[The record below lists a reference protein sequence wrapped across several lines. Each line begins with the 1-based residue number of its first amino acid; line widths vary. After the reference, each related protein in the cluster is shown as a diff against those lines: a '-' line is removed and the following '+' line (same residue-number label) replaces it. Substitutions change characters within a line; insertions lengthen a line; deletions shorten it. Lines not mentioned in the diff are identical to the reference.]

1 MATSITTRSRRT
13 LGDTSRLNTSGHKAA
28 LGVFVFI
35 VLAHWAE
42 HVVQAI
48 QIYIYNRPVPD
59 ARGVLGMPFPWL
71 VTSEWMHY
79 GYALIMLV
87 GFLLLRP
94 GFTGSSRIWWNLT
107 LGIQVWHHFEHLILL
122 LQAQTDSYLA
132 GRSAPTSIIQLL
144 IPRVELHLFYNALV
158 TLPMV
163 VAVLLHRKPAAAEAA
178 VMRCTCAVPRVPH
191 GHPA

>member
-1 MATSITTRSRRT
+1 MATGVTTRSRRNI
-13 LGDTSRLNTSGHKAA
+13 GDTSRLNTSGHKAA

-35 VLAHWAE
+35 VVAHWAE

-48 QIYIYNRPVPD
+48 QIYIYNWPVPD
-59 ARGVLGMPFPWL
+59 ARGVLGIPFPWL

-87 GFLLLRP
+87 GFIVLRP
-94 GFTGSSRIWWNLT
+94 GFTGSARTWWNIT

-132 GRSAPTSIIQLL
+132 GRSVPTSIIQVLV
-144 IPRVELHLFYNALV
+144 PRVELHLFYNALV

-163 VAVLLHRKPAAAEAA
+163 VAVLLHRKPTAAAAAE
-178 VMRCTCAVPRVPH
+178 MRCTCAVVRTPH